1 MRRRKR
7 WVGRRDVGEEEQEI
21 KMKDE
26 RRDER
31 GGDEEI
37 GQW

>member
-26 RRDER
+26 K
-31 GGDEEI
+31 EEMKEEEMKK
-37 GQW
+37 